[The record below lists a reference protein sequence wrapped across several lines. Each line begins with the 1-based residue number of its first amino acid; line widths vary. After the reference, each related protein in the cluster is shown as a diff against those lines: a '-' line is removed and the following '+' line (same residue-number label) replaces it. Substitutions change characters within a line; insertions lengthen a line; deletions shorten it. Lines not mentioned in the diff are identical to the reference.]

1 MRYFFTHTERENIMS
16 TNGYEI
22 RLELLKMAKE
32 MLEQDWHAQRD
43 AVMTDYN
50 TQVIFAQGSGSDQ
63 PPASPTFR
71 PFPTE
76 EEIIKK
82 AKVLNEFV
90 AQRE

>member
-1 MRYFFTHTERENIMS
+1 MS

-32 MLEQDWHAQRD
+32 MMEQDWHAQRD
-43 AVMTDYN
+43 AVMSDYSTKVSLAHGKAESQGFAFTEYP
-50 TQVIFAQGSGSDQ
+50 TQ
-63 PPASPTFR
+63 PTFK

-82 AKVLNEFV
+82 AKVLNDFV
-90 AQRE
+90 AQKA

>member
-1 MRYFFTHTERENIMS
+1 MS

-32 MLEQDWHAQRD
+32 MLEQDWHAQREI
-43 AVMTDYN
+43 
-50 TQVIFAQGSGSDQ
+50 TQTAWEQEVNLAQIKAQSLDSLIDKI
-63 PPASPTFR
+63 PTAPTFK

-90 AQRE
+90 AQRS

>member
-1 MRYFFTHTERENIMS
+1 MS

-32 MLEQDWHAQRD
+32 MLEQEWHAQRD

-50 TQVIFAQGSGSDQ
+50 TQVGFAHLVAENSESKTHTI
-63 PPASPTFR
+63 PSAPTFR

-76 EEIIKK
+76 AEIIAK
-82 AKVLNEFV
+82 ATVLNQFIN
-90 AQRE
+90 QRN

>member
-1 MRYFFTHTERENIMS
+1 MS

-32 MLEQDWHAQRD
+32 MLEQDWHAQREI
-43 AVMTDYN
+43 
-50 TQVIFAQGSGSDQ
+50 TQTFWEQEVNLAQIKAQGRDSLVDKIPQ
-63 PPASPTFR
+63 APTFK

-90 AQRE
+90 AQKA

>member
-1 MRYFFTHTERENIMS
+1 MS

-32 MLEQDWHAQRD
+32 MLEQDWHAQRE
-43 AVMTDYN
+43 AVMQDYQ
-50 TQVIFAQGSGSDQ
+50 TKVSFAHGNAESLGFNEATL
-63 PPASPTFR
+63 PAAPYFK

-82 AKVLNEFV
+82 AKTLNEFV
-90 AQRE
+90 AQKQ

>member
-1 MRYFFTHTERENIMS
+1 MS

-22 RLELLKMAKE
+22 RLELLKMAQS

-43 AVMTDYN
+43 GLIQEWN
-50 TQVIFAQGSGSDQ
+50 
-63 PPASPTFR
+63 ASREVYAGETAPRDVKPFPTFK

-82 AKVLNEFV
+82 AKTLNEFV
-90 AQRE
+90 AQRG

>member
-1 MRYFFTHTERENIMS
+1 MS

-32 MLEQDWHAQRD
+32 MLEQDWHAQR
-43 AVMTDYN
+43 AI
-50 TQVIFAQGSGSDQ
+50 TQTAWEQEVNLAQIKAAGRDSLVDKI
-63 PPASPTFR
+63 PAAPTFK

-82 AKVLNEFV
+82 AKVLNEFI
-90 AQRE
+90 AQRA

>member
-1 MRYFFTHTERENIMS
+1 MS

-32 MLEQDWHAQRD
+32 MLEQDWHAHRD
-43 AVMTDYN
+43 MAMTEFN
-50 TQVIFAQGSGSDQ
+50 NKVSFAHAKAESAGFQNSDF
-63 PPASPTFR
+63 PAMPSFK

-82 AKVLNEFV
+82 AKVLNEFINQK
-90 AQRE
+90 A

>member
-1 MRYFFTHTERENIMS
+1 MS
-16 TNGYEI
+16 TNGFEL

-50 TQVIFAQGSGSDQ
+50 TKVSLAHGKAESLGFTSTDYPSQ
-63 PPASPTFR
+63 PTFK

-82 AKVLNEFV
+82 AKVLNEFISQKV
-90 AQRE
+90 

>member
-1 MRYFFTHTERENIMS
+1 MS

-50 TQVIFAQGSGSDQ
+50 HKVSFAHGQAESVGFQ
-63 PPASPTFR
+63 NATMPVAPTFR
-71 PFPTE
+71 PFPSE
-76 EEIIKK
+76 DEIIKK

-90 AQRE
+90 AQRA

>member
-1 MRYFFTHTERENIMS
+1 MS

-32 MLEQDWHAQRD
+32 MMEQDWHAHRD
-43 AVMTDYN
+43 
-50 TQVIFAQGSGSDQ
+50 GSIQ
-63 PPASPTFR
+63 EWQASRETFPGEDKPRNPMAFPTFKS
-71 PFPTE
+71 FPTE

-90 AQRE
+90 AQKA

>member
-1 MRYFFTHTERENIMS
+1 MS

-22 RLELLKMAKE
+22 RLELIKMAKE

-43 AVMTDYN
+43 GLI
-50 TQVIFAQGSGSDQ
+50 QEWH
-63 PPASPTFR
+63 ASREVYAGETTPRDLKPFPTFK

-90 AQRE
+90 AQRA

>member
-1 MRYFFTHTERENIMS
+1 MS

-32 MLEQDWHAQRD
+32 MLEQDWHAQRE
-43 AVMTDYN
+43 AVMQDYHTKAERDEN
-50 TQVIFAQGSGSDQ
+50 FI
-63 PPASPTFR
+63 PATPTFK

-90 AQRE
+90 AQRS

>member
-1 MRYFFTHTERENIMS
+1 MS

-32 MLEQDWHAQRD
+32 MLEQDWHAQR
-43 AVMTDYN
+43 AI
-50 TQVIFAQGSGSDQ
+50 TQTAWEQEVNLAQIKAAGKDSLVDSL
-63 PPASPTFR
+63 PATPTFK

-76 EEIIKK
+76 DEIIKK

-90 AQRE
+90 AQKA